1 MKYELM
7 LILKPM
13 LTEDIRAN
21 VLKKIDEYVTK
32 AGGKITKE
40 DIWGKRHLA
49 YIIEGNEEGYYVVY
63 NLELDKSKVTEL
75 QNKLKF
81 MNDILRFLLVLE
93 D

>member
-1 MKYELM
+1 M

-21 VLKKIDEYVTK
+21 VLKKIEEV
-32 AGGKITKE
+32 ITKSKGKVIKQ

-63 NLELDKSKVTEL
+63 NFELDKEKLADFE
-75 QNKLKF
+75 QKLKF
-81 MNDILRFLLVLE
+81 MNDILRFLLIKE